1 MSGEIDTKFNF
12 YTDTPAGKDPDAHSP
27 TLRRY
32 HKTLWSKALP
42 SGRKL
47 ELVDTHPNSYLYHK
61 SELGEFFLTSDAI
74 THSYRNTSQIFYVIA
89 HTSADEDT
97 MHFDIVVEPR

>member
-1 MSGEIDTKFNF
+1 M
-12 YTDTPAGKDPDAHSP
+12 
-27 TLRRY
+27 
-32 HKTLWSKALP
+32 P

-47 ELVDTHPNSYLYHK
+47 ELVDTHPHSYLYHK

-74 THSYRNTSQIFYVIA
+74 THSYQISHVIA
-89 HTSADEDT
+89 HTSAYEDA